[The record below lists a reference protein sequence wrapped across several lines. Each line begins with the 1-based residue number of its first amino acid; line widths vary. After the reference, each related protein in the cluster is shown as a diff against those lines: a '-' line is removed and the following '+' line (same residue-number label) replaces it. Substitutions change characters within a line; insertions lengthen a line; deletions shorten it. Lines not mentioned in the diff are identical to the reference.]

1 MATVYRYANVCRFV
15 AVDACSI
22 QNVCAS
28 KTFLNK
34 SVSAGFEY
42 NVPEY
47 AFYEA
52 VYKPLKQPN
61 ELIRRKRA
69 FILEQVELGK
79 IHLAKLTLDD
89 LQEMLTL
96 RDNKPNLGNGELAC
110 IIYTKN
116 KPLAVLTDDKAARNY
131 SKKILGENKAYETA
145 EIVASMVYNHII
157 TDGECMDIINEER
170 LSNSNMDKPYLEAY
184 NQALRGAMYE
194 KN

>member
-1 MATVYRYANVCRFV
+1 MATVYRYLDVCRFV

-28 KTFLNK
+28 KTFINK

-42 NVPEY
+42 NIPEY
-47 AFYEA
+47 ALYEA

-61 ELIRRKRA
+61 EFIRKKRA
-69 FILEQVELGK
+69 FILEQVEHGK
-79 IHLAKLTLDD
+79 IHLVKLTLED
-89 LQEMLTL
+89 LQEMLAL
-96 RDNKPNLGNGELAC
+96 RGNKPNLGNGELAC
-110 IIYTKN
+110 IVYSKN

-131 SKKILGENKAYETA
+131 SKKLLGENKAYETA
-145 EIVASMVYNHII
+145 EIVANMVFNHII

-194 KN
+194 K

>member
-145 EIVASMVYNHII
+145 EIVANMVYNHII